1 MLQICSYPNSSWY
14 WESTDNHT
22 WGKSTFDCFFSTNY
36 LNAVLEQLRN
46 VLLNKIQIRK
56 ERCNTYLRKISASLW
71 KFLIKKMK
79 SWKLE
84 MSASTVSFIRFT
96 IRVKVKFLGVRS
108 KYNRVLQNR
117 HGLGQ
122 NVWTLM
128 HFIEKGGEK
137 WGHMEMRNWCK
148 CLKWM

>member
-1 MLQICSYPNSSWY
+1 
-14 WESTDNHT
+14 
-22 WGKSTFDCFFSTNY
+22 
-36 LNAVLEQLRN
+36 
-46 VLLNKIQIRK
+46 
-56 ERCNTYLRKISASLW
+56 
-71 KFLIKKMK
+71 MK

-137 WGHMEMRNWCK
+137 WGHMEMRN
-148 CLKWM
+148 